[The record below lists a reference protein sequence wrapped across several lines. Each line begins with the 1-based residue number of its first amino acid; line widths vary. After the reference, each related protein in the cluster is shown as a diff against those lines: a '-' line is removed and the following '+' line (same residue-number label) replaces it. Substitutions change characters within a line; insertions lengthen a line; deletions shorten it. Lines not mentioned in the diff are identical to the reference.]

1 KRLPVYGQAMH
12 VARMTPSC
20 SYHGGVMSLHIK
32 KLISASLVA
41 LGAAAISAA
50 AQAEIKIGLITTL
63 SGGVA
68 ALRQDQRD
76 GFMLAVEQ
84 NGGKLGGQDVTV
96 IIEDDQMKPEQ
107 GVQIARKMVN
117 NDKVDFVT
125 GIIFSNVMMAARTP
139 ILDAKV
145 FLIGSNAGPSP
156 MTG

>member
-1 KRLPVYGQAMH
+1 
-12 VARMTPSC
+12 
-20 SYHGGVMSLHIK
+20 MSLHIK

-63 SGGVA
+63 SGGGA
-68 ALRQDQRD
+68 ALGQDQRD

-117 NDKVDFVT
+117 
-125 GIIFSNVMMAARTP
+125 
-139 ILDAKV
+139 
-145 FLIGSNAGPSP
+145 
-156 MTG
+156 